1 MIQRPSIL
9 GISTLVKSRS
19 VRLCVL
25 LFAVSAYKISIAFAQ
40 PTEHHRHATLDARL
54 GSGLIGD
61 QRHDVLAMYLG
72 VSSFYFG
79 MGFYEEAQ
87 MRSSEDEL
95 EIEGLVIRGER
106 LKRRLSLPFV
116 FGAEVYRYVRPRLD
130 LRIDAQFKG
139 GLRLEMSH
147 LNTNNGDRIPT
158 TPETNYFIGGGLRAQ
173 AIYPFGKLLSKEL
186 ALFHSFYAGVSVET
200 DVYFQRPDLE
210 ASPDA
215 EFGAL
220 FFFVL
225 GTKKLVFRNAP

>member
-1 MIQRPSIL
+1 MIQKPL
-9 GISTLVKSRS
+9 TFDISTVFEARL
-19 VRLCVL
+19 VRLCIL
-25 LFAVSAYKISIAFAQ
+25 LLWMSFFDISTAFAQ
-40 PTEHHRHATLDARL
+40 PADYHRHATLDARL
-54 GSGLIGD
+54 GGGIIGD

-79 MGFYEEAQ
+79 MGFYEEAR

-158 TPETNYFIGGGLRAQ
+158 TPETNYFIGGGLRGQ
-173 AIYPFGKLLSKEL
+173 VMYPFGKLLSKEL
-186 ALFHSFYAGVSVET
+186 ALFHSFYAGVSAET

-225 GTKKLVFRNAP
+225 GTKKLVFRNSP